1 MKVMG
6 IKAQQR
12 LVPSVARLTVRCCAA
27 LLAALIAVAWV
38 SPAAAQ
44 NCSPATSQ
52 GTAPSGWQT
61 YCWLNF
67 STYNDTTAR
76 SAAGQNFSFALSDGS
91 TLSLNVKTS
100 TTSPVLAARAAPSW
114 TGAAVG
120 NTAFLGIPGNPIL
133 YQQAGGTTVLTF
145 SGITVTPPPGVPPV
159 TVYSFVAADAESTN
173 QGESLSFVTNG
184 TGWVELDE
192 VPPISGSLYPTRTG
206 AGTSTFTETGVAG
219 TVGGYIVGSTGPTTV
234 TTTLVGGGLQGAMFA
249 VRFASLRLTKQI
261 SGARVNAADQF
272 KFDIKATASGS
283 VMATG
288 TTSGTTLGPFSQAV
302 ATLAS
307 GVPLTIEESMAPGSV
322 SSLAQYRSTLNCTNS
337 TTNFPATQLPTN
349 VVTTSYNFGALQFGD
364 NILCTFTNQPFPHLR
379 LTKAL
384 AGSGRRFTTDQF
396 VMNIDQGAST
406 VATTTTTGTGTT
418 VTNGSTAQIQAIVG
432 QSYSFNEIA
441 SGSTNLAQYTSVL
454 ACTRPA
460 SSSTALPTIL
470 GGTITPQMGDVI
482 ECTIT
487 NTPTAANALLT
498 VVKFSTVISD
508 PINGTI
514 NPKMIPGAVVR
525 YSILVTNTGTL
536 SVTGNS
542 IVITDPL
549 PTQFLYHAATPVSFT
564 NGTPASGLNIFNPAT
579 MVTFSSATG
588 GGTPFTYTPNTAGY
602 DANVKGLR
610 INPQGTMA
618 GATAAGQPSF
628 TISFLGQIN

>member
-1 MKVMG
+1 MG
-6 IKAQQR
+6 TCARHGLMQLI
-12 LVPSVARLTVRCCAA
+12 ARLTNNGVAA
-27 LLAALIAVAWV
+27 FLAALCLLICAN
-38 SPAAAQ
+38 PAAAQ

-67 STYNDTTAR
+67 ATYNDTTAR

-91 TLSLNVKTS
+91 TLSFNVKTS
-100 TTSPVLAARAAPSW
+100 TTSPAMAARTAPSW

-120 NTAFLGIPGNPIL
+120 NTAFLGIPGSPIL

-145 SGITVTPPPGVPPV
+145 SSIVVTPPPGVPPV

-192 VPPISGSLYPTRTG
+192 VPPISGNLYPARTG

-261 SGARVNAADQF
+261 SGARVDAADQF
-272 KFDIKATASGS
+272 KFDIKATASGT

-288 TTSGTTLGPFSQAV
+288 TTSGTGLGPFNQAV

-322 SSLAQYRSTLNCTNS
+322 STLAKYRSTLNCTNG
-337 TTNFPATQLPTN
+337 TVNFPATPLPSN

-364 NILCTFTNQPFPHLR
+364 NILCTFTNQPFPHVR

-384 AGSGRRFTTDQF
+384 AGTGRRFAGDQF
-396 VMNIDQGAST
+396 TMNINQSATT

-418 VTNGSTAQIQAIVG
+418 VTNGSTPQYQATVG
-432 QSYSFNEIA
+432 QSYTFNEVA
-441 SGSTNLAQYTSVL
+441 SGTTNLLQYTSTI
-454 ACTRPA
+454 ACTKPA
-460 SSSTALPTIL
+460 GSTTVLPTVV
-470 GGTITPQMGDVI
+470 GGSITPQMGDVI

-487 NTPTAANALLT
+487 NTPNSANGLLT

-514 NPKMIPGAVVR
+514 NPKMLPGAVVR
-525 YSILVTNTGTL
+525 YSIVVTNTGTL
-536 SVTGNS
+536 NISNNS
-542 IVITDPL
+542 IIITDPL
-549 PTQFLYHAATPVSFT
+549 PPEFLYHAATPVTFT
-564 NGTPASGLNIFNPAT
+564 NGTPASGLNAFNAAT

-588 GGTPFTYTPNTAGY
+588 GGAPYTYVPNTAGY
-602 DANVKGLR
+602 DVNVKGLR
-610 INPQGTMA
+610 IAPRGIMG

-628 TISFLGQIN
+628 TVSFLGQIK